1 MGKRKHK
8 VLIVDDEKMVSK
20 SLGRILKKIGVEF
33 VSCESG
39 EQGLEHLAKA
49 DFPFS
54 LIISDQRM
62 PGMAGSELLKQA
74 REKSPETIRFLIS
87 GYSDMDVLVNA
98 INRGVVQKYI
108 QKPWDI
114 DDLVAKV
121 KEGLIRFRNT
131 FENERLVRL
140 SKIQNK
146 KLFHLSN
153 DLDEKV
159 NNHKKNVE
167 ELDQKI
173 SQIKAEVGEVNK
185 GENAISSLSIDNF
198 EKMLKQHNML
208 EKDSLN
214 SLFNDTLCELFR
226 QFSDIAQNNEFEMS
240 LQVD

>member
-39 EQGLEHLAKA
+39 EQGLEHLTKA

-185 GENAISSLSIDNF
+185 GESAISSLSIDNF

>member
-20 SLGRILKKIGVEF
+20 SLGRILEKMGVDF
-33 VSCESG
+33 VSCEND
-39 EQGLEHLAKA
+39 EQGFEQLTKT

-54 LIISDQRM
+54 LVMLDQHIS
-62 PGMAGSELLKQA
+62 GMMGFKFLEQA
-74 REKSPETIRFLIS
+74 RETSPETIRFLIS
-87 GYSDMDVLVNA
+87 EYPDTDVLVNA
-98 INRGVVQKYI
+98 INKGIVQKYI

-121 KEGLIRFRNT
+121 KGGLIRFRST
-131 FENERLVRL
+131 LENEKLVRL
-140 SKIQNK
+140 SKVQVK
-146 KLFHLSN
+146 KLFNLSN

-173 SQIKAEVGEVNK
+173 VQLKTEIGKVK
-185 GENAISSLSIDNF
+185 GDENATEPFLVETF
-198 EKMLKQHNML
+198 EEMLKQYNML
-208 EKDSLN
+208 EKGSLN

-226 QFSDIAQNNEFEMS
+226 QFSAIAQNNEFEMPG
-240 LQVD
+240 QID